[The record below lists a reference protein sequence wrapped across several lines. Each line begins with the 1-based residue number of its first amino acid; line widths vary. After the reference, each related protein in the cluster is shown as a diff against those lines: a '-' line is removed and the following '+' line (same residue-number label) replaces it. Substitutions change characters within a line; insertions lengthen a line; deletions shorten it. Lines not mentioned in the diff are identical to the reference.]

1 MHTYFQYC
9 YHAYDYTTTLP
20 HGRMFEMGAKIS
32 FNRTQYKFTRGAIGL
47 VCEKV
52 DLCPS
57 LRGPKAVF
65 PARELNLSPTVLVAA
80 ANQK

>member
-32 FNRTQYKFTRGAIGL
+32 FNRTQYKLLAAPPGWFVKKLTSVRRCVGL
-47 VCEKV
+47 K
-52 DLCPS
+52 LCS
-57 LRGPKAVF
+57 QHV
-65 PARELNLSPTVLVAA
+65 N
-80 ANQK
+80 